1 MPGVRFETDTR
12 QLHVLGVQK
21 ETKYVETF
29 YTSHTRWIIS
39 GYLFRG
45 QIISE
50 VLWPPSS
57 PDLSLPDF
65 MGIFKEHFV
74 FKSPSCTVRNTGQY
88 SAYCRRRIK

>member
-1 MPGVRFETDTR
+1 MYTVFYCTIVDPW
-12 QLHVLGVQK
+12 
-21 ETKYVETF
+21 VETAH
-29 YTSHTRWIIS
+29 TSHTRWIIS
-39 GYLFRG
+39 GYLFHG

-65 MGIFKEHFV
+65 VGIFKEHCV
-74 FKSPSCTVRNTGQY
+74 FKSPSYSVRNTGQY